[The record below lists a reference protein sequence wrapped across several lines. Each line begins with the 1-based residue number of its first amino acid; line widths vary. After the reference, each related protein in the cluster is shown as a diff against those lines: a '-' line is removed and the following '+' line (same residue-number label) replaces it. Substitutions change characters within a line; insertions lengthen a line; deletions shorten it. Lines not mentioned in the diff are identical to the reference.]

1 MCSLPRQN
9 VKLGNHGK
17 EMYKKAWCT
26 YKVVVFRP
34 PHPCK
39 GIQDSLRFRIPRRGL
54 GILITGFQIFFSE
67 TWIPDSY
74 SCFSDS
80 KAQDSGFQEE
90 KFTRFRIPRRKIPRF
105 RNPDSLTWGDC
116 FANLNQ
122 LLFCRSCCLRRRCCL
137 SSLYNNATRHH
148 IFYRKCRR
156 ACSCV
161 KGPPP
166 YFRVR
171 IWEKHHGSHLF
182 YWPIKQLFWSMLTYR
197 FFRALFS
204 LFFLYNSYSVQ
215 GLAWCLECFLY
226 SPRRQ
231 YFPFLSHVS
240 VVWLLLWEPRL

>member
-1 MCSLPRQN
+1 M
-9 VKLGNHGK
+9 KLG
-17 EMYKKAWCT
+17 
-26 YKVVVFRP
+26 
-34 PHPCK
+34 
-39 GIQDSLRFRIPRRGL
+39 FRIPVVNG
-54 GILITGFQIFFSE
+54 
-67 TWIPDSY
+67 IPDSY

-80 KAQDSGFQEE
+80 KAQDSGFHEE
-90 KFTRFRIPRRKIPRF
+90 KFPRF
-105 RNPDSLTWGDC
+105 RNPWGDC

-122 LLFCRSCCLRRRCCL
+122 LLFCRSRCLCRPCCL
-137 SSLYNNATRHH
+137 SSLYNNATRRH
-148 IFYRKCRR
+148 IFYRPCRP

-166 YFRVR
+166 YYRVR

-231 YFPFLSHVS
+231 YFRFFITRLLSLTPIVGTPI
-240 VVWLLLWEPRL
+240 VKTVI